1 MPRCKKPGCRKFQ
14 QRPGQYCRNHS
25 GAISKPAPDR
35 KMPPPT
41 VERHV
46 FVRLFK
52 AGVDVQTEQ
61 LVSISQS
68 CYKNV
73 KKYYPEKALASG
85 ITGGRNRI
93 DILEWAKCNR
103 GIISKIDME
112 ILRREQQRLS
122 EQITAGIPEFANCV
136 AEGANLICA
145 PATSH
150 SSSGNAN
157 GKIHRDCSSSD
168 DEGLLVVELLL
179 DDIRL
184 DNGTVKFWPKSIYV
198 PCEPGNR
205 SRHIAR
211 MESKDEYQ
219 YLVASAGDIMVWDA
233 RILHQSMSNSS
244 RSPSVKLHWFIE
256 GSQQRVSQKGASVL
270 EVDSDPSMGAPS
282 PEDR

>member
-1 MPRCKKPGCRKFQ
+1 M
-14 QRPGQYCRNHS
+14 
-25 GAISKPAPDR
+25 
-35 KMPPPT
+35 
-41 VERHV
+41 
-46 FVRLFK
+46 
-52 AGVDVQTEQ
+52 
-61 LVSISQS
+61 
-68 CYKNV
+68 NV

-103 GIISKIDME
+103 GIISEIDLE
-112 ILRREQQRLS
+112 ILKKEQQRLS
-122 EQITAGIPEFANCV
+122 EQITAGIPEFANCAV
-136 AEGANLICA
+136 DGANLICA

-150 SSSGNAN
+150 SSSGNSN
-157 GKIHRDCSSSD
+157 GKIHRDCSSTD

-198 PCEPGNR
+198 PCQAKNP
-205 SRHIAR
+205 SRHIAI
-211 MESKDEYQ
+211 MDSKDEYE

-256 GSQQRVSQKGASVL
+256 GREERISQKGASVL
-270 EVDSDPSMGAPS
+270 EVDSGSAVSTFPPALRDKLP
-282 PEDR
+282 